1 MYKKMKKIKLI
12 KPISIFSMS
21 TLFRTIK
28 TSQAGRRSL
37 QLESSQ
43 IKDLKDSQP
52 TESFHTNIRQKMN
65 KTLVLGTLLMLSVY
79 LSKTAEGQEKE
90 KSSFLADLCL
100 KCDYCKSDPT
110 CQGCEECSQCQ
121 NRKQVTT
128 QYSIIQYTRCPKKG
142 ATIFLLCLR
151 QLVFLNLNKNMLNL
165 LNN

>member
-1 MYKKMKKIKLI
+1 MYKKMKIIKLI

-28 TSQAGRRSL
+28 TSQIGRRSL

-43 IKDLKDSQP
+43 IKPSPP

-65 KTLVLGTLLMLSVY
+65 KTLVLGTLLVLSVY
-79 LSKTAEGQEKE
+79 LSKTAEGQEKEKE

>member
-1 MYKKMKKIKLI
+1 MYKKMKIIKLI

-28 TSQAGRRSL
+28 TSQIGRRSL

-43 IKDLKDSQP
+43 IKDSPP
-52 TESFHTNIRQKMN
+52 TESVHTNIRQKMN
-65 KTLVLGTLLMLSVY
+65 KTLVLGTLLVLSVY

-110 CQGCEECSQCQ
+110 CEGCEECSQCQ

-128 QYSIIQYTRCPKKG
+128 QYSIIHILGVPKKEPQF
-142 ATIFLLCLR
+142 ALFEAIS
-151 QLVFLNLNKNMLNL
+151 VPKS
-165 LNN
+165 

>member
-1 MYKKMKKIKLI
+1 MYKKMKKIK
-12 KPISIFSMS
+12 PISIFSLS

-28 TSQAGRRSL
+28 TSQVGRRSL

-43 IKDLKDSQP
+43 IKPSPP

-65 KTLVLGTLLMLSVY
+65 KTLVLGTLLVLSVY
-79 LSKTAEGQEKE
+79 LSKTAEGQE

-128 QYSIIQYTRCPKKG
+128 QYSIIHIHGVPKKEPQ
-142 ATIFLLCLR
+142 FFCF
-151 QLVFLNLNKNMLNL
+151 V
-165 LNN
+165 